1 MDQNEGDAKSK
12 ISLHGEQAEVDEK
25 ASNDDDATE
34 KRSLWSRLKHPD
46 ITCPKINKAKVLTV
60 LVVLA
65 AVAILTSLVTIYVG
79 RKPEVVYIS
88 DPITIN
94 FEKSWEEIEKYF
106 FNISGITYTGRIDEG
121 RAAASIVRASSS
133 YNPLARLL

>member
-46 ITCPKINKAKVLTV
+46 ITCPKINKAITV

-121 RAAASIVRASSS
+121 RASASIVRASSS